1 MATHQLTIAKASKHD
16 IRATS
21 EFLQMA
27 HDVLKKE
34 LFGLSIPYEE
44 WRKWD
49 EDSEDYKLA
58 IKIQKRIAGEEGIDI
73 EDVDD
78 RVVCY
83 ELLANK
89 FTKASGSYY
98 RVIISADILIDNIVP
113 ASSTILEFHPGFQF
127 NHVDKEQ

>member
-27 HDVLKKE
+27 YDVLKKE
-34 LFGLSIPYEE
+34 LFSLSIPYEE

-58 IKIQKRIAGEEGIDI
+58 IKIQKRIAEEEGIDI